1 MNPKN
6 DPPITLDEIRALKE
20 KALQDVRQQKKVVN
34 ATTRKLFAPLAPAAN
49 KGNAI
54 MRAFHT
60 GMAAF
65 DGIMIGIR
73 LIKKFQKAFRG

>member
-6 DPPITLDEIRALKE
+6 DLPITLDEIRALKE

-49 KGNAI
+49 KGNVI

-65 DGIMIGIR
+65 DGVMIGIR
-73 LIKKFQKAFRG
+73 LIKKFQKAFRR

>member
-6 DPPITLDEIRALKE
+6 DLPITLDEIRALKE

-60 GMAAF
+60 GMAAC
-65 DGIMIGIR
+65 DGVMIGIR
-73 LIKKFQKAFRG
+73 LIKKFQKAFRR

>member
-6 DPPITLDEIRALKE
+6 DLPITLDEIRALKE

-60 GMAAF
+60 SMAAF
-65 DGIMIGIR
+65 DGVMIGIR
-73 LIKKFQKAFRG
+73 LIKKFQKAFRR

>member
-6 DPPITLDEIRALKE
+6 DLPVTLDEIRALKE

-49 KGNAI
+49 KDNVI

-65 DGIMIGIR
+65 DGVMIGIR
-73 LIKKFQKAFRG
+73 LIKKFQKAFRR